1 MITGLRFRR
10 VVERNVL
17 AYRRQWLAFMSGFA
31 EPFLY
36 LLSIGIGV
44 GKLVGR
50 IPGPGGMV
58 PYRDFVAPGMLAAS
72 AMNGSIFDT
81 TFNFFA
87 KLKWQHTYDAMV
99 ATPLA
104 PRDVV
109 IGEITWAVL
118 RGSAYALAF
127 LLAMLAFGLVHS
139 AWAVFAVP
147 AAMLIGF
154 AFAGVGAAGTTFMRS
169 WVDFDYINLALM
181 PMFLF
186 SGTFF
191 PMARYPGWLATIVRW
206 TPLYQ
211 GVALERALVL
221 GGVDWTSL
229 AHALYLAVMGGIGIT
244 TASRRMSRLLTA

>member
-1 MITGLRFRR
+1 MRFRR
-10 VVERNVL
+10 VVERNVV
-17 AYRRQWLAFMSGFA
+17 AYSRQWYHFVSGFA
-31 EPFLY
+31 EPFFY

-44 GKLVGR
+44 GKLVGK
-50 IPGPGGMV
+50 IPGPNGLV

-104 PRDVV
+104 PGDVV
-109 IGEITWAVL
+109 TGEITWAVV

-127 LLAMLAFGLVHS
+127 LVAMVGFGLVHS
-139 AWAVFAVP
+139 FWAVLAVP
-147 AAMLIGF
+147 ASMLIGF
-154 AFAGVGAAGTTFMRS
+154 AFGGVGAAGTSYMRS
-169 WVDFDYINLALM
+169 WFDFDYINLALM

-191 PMARYPGWLATIVRW
+191 PLTRYPDWFEQVVRC

-211 GVALERALVL
+211 GVALERSLVL
-221 GGVDWTSL
+221 GGVDWTSAL
-229 AHALYLAVMGGIGIT
+229 HALYLATMGAVGIT
-244 TASRRMSRLLTA
+244 VASRRMTRLLTA